1 MLRPVLGPY
10 FYLGFVH
17 FIYNLLV
24 ELEIYHFPNV
34 FLFMMTGFFFLKAF
48 EPSQSYFYII
58 WSH

>member
-34 FLFMMTGFFFLKAF
+34 FLFMMTGFFFF
-48 EPSQSYFYII
+48 ESL
-58 WSH
+58 